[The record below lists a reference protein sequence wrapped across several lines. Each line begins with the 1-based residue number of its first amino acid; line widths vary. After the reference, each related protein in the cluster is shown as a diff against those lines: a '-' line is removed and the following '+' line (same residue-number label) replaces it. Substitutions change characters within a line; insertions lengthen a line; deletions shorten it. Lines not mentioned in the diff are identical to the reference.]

1 MKKFT
6 IFLLAATMATA
17 LFAQVTAPTFKTTS
31 GTYYKTFKVQ
41 LEGSNIYYTTD
52 GTDPTAESTKYTDAI
67 SISEFNTTTTIKAI
81 SITDEGQSEIVEA
94 TYELKVAEPVFS
106 VKGGIYEKLTDSK
119 ALSFTSKTNTATIL
133 YNNRGG
139 DPIKEGSIYYKKTK
153 LSILSTTTIKAVA
166 RVENGTDSVYS
177 DIVSVHYVISPKALF
192 QIANEV
198 TDSSSYLINCGNKIV
213 RPFFINEECGKFNTA
228 DITLINEDYI
238 EINDF
243 YGLTFTV
250 VEGGYNIQDAYGR
263 YMYLNEESGFKFAE
277 EMPATGA
284 VWAVEID
291 ENTLWAKITN
301 TGNGKIIAYDAQENT
316 FGAYAEND
324 LNDSHTFPTLFAGR
338 EYPAITVTPANG
350 EEISE
355 FLKVT
360 VTCESG
366 IKYNGTDDLKAQWQV
381 SSVSKSFNKVNVIDE
396 NTIEFV
402 LTQARTAQDTY
413 TVIFPEG
420 LFILDPNGLAQ
431 ANMESITKYTLVNRN
446 ILNIEYA
453 NPENNAS
460 VKGLQYLYFEFDHDI
475 IYEAT
480 DAVIIDSK
488 KNEYPLTVSDIEP
501 WDSTQCAANVLC
513 LKTETPLP
521 AGKYTFTLKQEY
533 LKAKD
538 NEEIKLQKDVKYTF
552 TVPENLMIT
561 NVTPNDK
568 AEYESVSEIT
578 FNFNYEIFH
587 ENFMEL
593 LVTGSNNKEYLFT
606 KVVKIIEEGEEE
618 EDDETLYGTKT
629 LKFTTETPITEPG
642 EYTFT
647 IHKDEVYREFTNNLN
662 EELETIAD
670 TTFSFTIIVPAGIE
684 GIKAENGSKIIYDLA
699 GRCINKIAKAGIYI
713 VDGIKVLVK

>member
-17 LFAQVTAPTFKTTS
+17 LFAQVTAPTFKTTQ

-41 LEGSNIYYTTD
+41 LAGSNIYYTTD

-119 ALSFTSKTNTATIL
+119 ALSFTSKTSTATIL
-133 YNNRGG
+133 YNNLGG
-139 DPIKEGSIYYKKTK
+139 DPIKEGSTYYKKTK
-153 LSILSTTTIKAVA
+153 LSILSTTTVNAVA
-166 RVENGTDSVYS
+166 RIENEKDTVYS

-198 TDSSSYLINCGNKIV
+198 TDSSSCLINCGNKIA
-213 RPFFINEECGKFNTA
+213 RPFFINEECGNFNTV
-228 DITLINEDYI
+228 DIALINEDYI

-277 EMPATGA
+277 EKPKASADWT
-284 VWAVEID
+284 VEID
-291 ENTLWAKITN
+291 ESTLSAIITN
-301 TGNGKIIAYDAQENT
+301 TGNGKIIAYDTQEKT
-316 FGAYAEND
+316 FGAYAENE
-324 LNDSHTFPTLFAGR
+324 LNDNHTYPTLFAER
-338 EYPAITVTPANG
+338 EYPSLIITPANE

-355 FLKVT
+355 FSKVT
-360 VTCESG
+360 VTCEDG
-366 IKYNGTDDLKAQWQV
+366 ITFNKADEFNAQWEI
-381 SSVSKSFNKVNVIDE
+381 SSVKRSFNKDSIINA
-396 NTIEFV
+396 NTIEFT
-402 LTQARTAQDTY
+402 LTKARTTQDTY
-413 TVIFPEG
+413 SVIFPAG
-420 LFILDPNGLAQ
+420 LFTLDPNGVAQ
-431 ANMESITKYTLVNRN
+431 PSKEIVVKYTLVNRN

-453 NPENNAS
+453 NPENQAS
-460 VKGLQYLYFEFDHDI
+460 IKGLQYLYFEFDREI

-480 DAVIIDSK
+480 DAVITDSK
-488 KNEYPLTVSDIEP
+488 KNQYPLTISEIEP
-501 WDSTQCAANVLC
+501 WDSTQCAPNVLC
-513 LKTETPLP
+513 LKTEAPLP
-521 AGKYTFTLKQEY
+521 AGKYTFILKKEY

-538 NEEIKLQKDVKYTF
+538 NEAVTLNANKTYTYN
-552 TVPENLMIT
+552 VPEDLKIKS
-561 NVTPNDK
+561 VTPNDK
-568 AEYESVSEIT
+568 AECESVSEIT

-662 EELETIAD
+662 EELETITD

-684 GIKAENGSKIIYDLA
+684 GIKAENGSKIIYDLT
-699 GRCINKIAKAGIYI
+699 GRRINKIAKAGIYI